1 MRGKKKKLVK
11 VAKILVVI
19 CTCLLIWNV
28 GVNIKRIHDYSTDV
42 DKSNVLEY
50 VTFVGPVSDINK
62 ERVAEALETQ
72 VFDSALNYVVNSGG
86 KIVVVYDE
94 DASVTNYLNETYDY
108 GLVDEGG
115 YGLDGVTIPFR
126 DIFGNLLKVN
136 VIVNASDMWIGDI
149 AHEMGHVYDVSHNYL
164 SSKDEFMKLYD
175 NRANISEKANS
186 QAPAFRDYY
195 ESSEKEFFAEF
206 CKRYIKGQFKRG
218 KNAETDMVLDYFES
232 LGETVS

>member
-1 MRGKKKKLVK
+1 MRGNKKKLVK

-19 CTCLLIWNV
+19 CIGILVWNV
-28 GVNIKRIHDYSTDV
+28 GVNVKRVHDYSTDV

-72 VFDSALNYVVNSGG
+72 VFDAALNYVVNSGG
-86 KIVVVYDE
+86 KIVVVFSK
-94 DASVTNYLNETYDY
+94 DASVREYLNETYDLGLFKTEY
-108 GLVDEGG
+108 GISGI
-115 YGLDGVTIPFR
+115 TIPYR
-126 DIFGNLLKVN
+126 DPFGNICKVE
-136 VIVNASDMWIGDI
+136 VVVYASEMGIGDL
-149 AHEMGHVYDVSHNYL
+149 AHEMGHVYDVSHNFI
-164 SSKDEFMKLYD
+164 SMEDEFMKLYE

-195 ESSEKEFFAEF
+195 ESSPKEFFAEF